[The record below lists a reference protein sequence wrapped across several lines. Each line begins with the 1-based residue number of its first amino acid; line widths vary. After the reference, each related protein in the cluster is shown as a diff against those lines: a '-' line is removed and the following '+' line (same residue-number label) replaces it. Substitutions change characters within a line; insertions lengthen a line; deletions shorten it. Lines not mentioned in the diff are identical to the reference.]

1 MKKTIFINA
10 LIISSL
16 MLPHVAYAQTASGNV
31 NQIVTFLKSIVG
43 VLTTVGS
50 VVAVIFFA
58 IGGFSYMT
66 SSGNPEALE
75 KSKKTII
82 YSAVGLT
89 IVIGAYMLTGIVSQ
103 LANSAFGS
111 GGQ

>member
-1 MKKTIFINA
+1 MKKTLIINA
-10 LIISSL
+10 LILSFL
-16 MLPHVAYAQTASGNV
+16 MLPDVAYAQTASGNV

-66 SSGNPEALE
+66 SSGNPESLE
-75 KSKKTII
+75 RAKKTII

-89 IVIGAYMLTGIVSQ
+89 IVLGAYIFTGIVNQ
-103 LANSAFGS
+103 LASTAFGS
-111 GGQ
+111 GQ